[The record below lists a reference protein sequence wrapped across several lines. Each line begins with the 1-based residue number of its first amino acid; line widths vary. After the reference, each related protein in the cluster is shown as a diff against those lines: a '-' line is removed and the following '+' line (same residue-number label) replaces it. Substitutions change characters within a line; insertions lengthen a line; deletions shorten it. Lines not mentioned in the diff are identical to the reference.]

1 MAAAVEESLAIREA
15 FEEQHDKTVRE
26 EIERFRAKA
35 AGVLAGTVTDDEF
48 RPFRLRYGIYGQR
61 QPGVQMVRTKLPGGA
76 LTAAQM
82 VRMAEVADEFGGGR
96 AHTTTRQNI
105 QFHFVP
111 LARVSDLMHRLA
123 DAGLTTREACFNTVR
138 NVTACPL
145 AGLSADEV
153 FDVRPYAQRVA
164 YAFLRKQLTD
174 NLPRKFKIAFDGC
187 QTDCVA
193 AAINDIGLHAV
204 VRDGRR
210 GFRMTVGGGLGP
222 LPSESQLLDEFLPE
236 ERLVNRI
243 EAVIRVFNKY
253 GNRGNKNKARLK
265 FVLRERGWEW
275 VREQIEKE
283 YADILANGGI
293 AAPEL
298 VPEGFGAYQ
307 SNPQPLGQGALLPVV
322 HSNGTG
328 HAEYDRWFHSNVRNQ
343 RQAGY
348 AMVTVRVDQGNLTA
362 DQMRGI
368 ARIASDAG
376 DGLIRIMI
384 DQNLLLGFIPLG
396 RVRSL
401 YAALDGLGLAGAG
414 AREIQDVTTCP
425 GAYSCNLALTK
436 SMNLGAALQQ
446 ATRQYDDPLVRQLS
460 IKVSGCPNSCG
471 QHWIADFGFYGNAR
485 KIDGKE
491 IPYYQMLLGG
501 GYDRDGVMRFGLAV
515 QSVPARLAPAVV
527 KRILDHYIANRAE
540 GETFREYVMRHKVEF
555 FREAT
560 SDLAK
565 PAEIAPELYQD
576 WGDDTDFSLKLGRGE
591 CAA

>member
-1 MAAAVEESLAIREA
+1 
-15 FEEQHDKTVRE
+15 
-26 EIERFRAKA
+26 
-35 AGVLAGTVTDDEF
+35 
-48 RPFRLRYGIYGQR
+48 
-61 QPGVQMVRTKLPGGA
+61 
-76 LTAAQM
+76 
-82 VRMAEVADEFGGGR
+82 
-96 AHTTTRQNI
+96 
-105 QFHFVP
+105 
-111 LARVSDLMHRLA
+111 MHRLA

-145 AGLSADEV
+145 AGLSPEEV
-153 FDVRPYAQRVA
+153 FDVRPYAQKVA

-187 QTDCVA
+187 PTDCVA
-193 AAINDIGLHAV
+193 AAINDVGLRAS
-204 VRDGRR
+204 VRDGKR

-222 LPSESQLLDEFLPE
+222 LPSEAQLLDEFLPE

-253 GNRGNKNKARLK
+253 GNRQNKNKARLK

-283 YADILANGGI
+283 YADILVNGGI
-293 AAPEL
+293 ATPEL
-298 VPEGFGAYQ
+298 VPEGFGGYQ

-328 HAEYDRWFHSNVRNQ
+328 NSDYDRWLKSNVSNQ

-376 DGLIRIMI
+376 DGLVRVMI

-396 RVRSL
+396 QVRRV
-401 YAALDGLGLAGAG
+401 YAALGDLGLAGAG
-414 AREIQDVTTCP
+414 AREIGDVTTCP

-436 SMNLGAALQQ
+436 SMNLGAALQE
-446 ATRQYDDPLVRQLS
+446 ATRQYDDPLVRKLS

-471 QHWIADFGFYGNAR
+471 QHWISDFGFYGNAR

-501 GYDRDGVMRFGLAV
+501 GYDRGGVMRFGLAV
-515 QSVPARLAPAVV
+515 QSVPARLAPEAV
-527 KRILDHYIANRAE
+527 KRILDHYIANHAD

-555 FREAT
+555 FRQAT

-565 PAEIAPELYQD
+565 PAELAPELYQD